1 MQGLAIDRETI
12 ADDGPRIA
20 AVTLD
25 LAGRG
30 DVTALAGDVAEL
42 AGVRGTATG
51 RDETLDE

>member
-1 MQGLAIDRETI
+1 VQGLAIDRETI